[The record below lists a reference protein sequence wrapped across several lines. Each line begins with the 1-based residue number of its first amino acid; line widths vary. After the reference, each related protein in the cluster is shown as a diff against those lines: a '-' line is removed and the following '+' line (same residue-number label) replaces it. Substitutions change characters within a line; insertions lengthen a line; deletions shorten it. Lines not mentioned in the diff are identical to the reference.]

1 MKKPNKLLKG
11 SALLII
17 LGLTLVI
24 GPGLFVC
31 RANAISSY
39 NTTYVPLEN
48 FATKYLAIFG
58 YNSPQ
63 IGEFSVNTTAAV
75 QSGAGSYSVIE
86 NGTATTMN
94 IESSLQTLNDGV
106 QGYIYSAEFISG
118 SERYSVIEEN
128 STTVNGNQA
137 TSTLSMRITGSMNYD
152 FSDAEN
158 QTTTGTFL
166 TRHDASQINFSNSSG
181 SYYLLI
187 NDTGILSSINST
199 LLNAT
204 ITVDQNIFAPAGQ
217 YVINLTPATNGFGL
231 AAAVQLPGGAAAPS
245 DWVLGV
251 DQYSNDW
258 WWSGSNEY
266 FVGGWYVYWSPSAWP
281 TVQAIVEALGEVVDL
296 YLYPVGITASVIADI
311 LLGVG
316 QSEYMSDMD
325 GGMTIMFLDAY
336 IEYAG
341 GWDPIPLY
349 GDCGYYTDYLGGYPG
364 GQYVGW
370 TYYTLFSV

>member
-281 TVQAIVEALGEVVDL
+281 TV
-296 YLYPVGITASVIADI
+296 S
-311 LLGVG
+311 
-316 QSEYMSDMD
+316 SDSR
-325 GGMTIMFLDAY
+325 G
-336 IEYAG
+336 AG
-341 GWDPIPLY
+341 
-349 GDCGYYTDYLGGYPG
+349 
-364 GQYVGW
+364 
-370 TYYTLFSV
+370 